1 MTSDKKAGV
10 LLLWVWLMGTTVA
23 HPAQLSGT
31 VKDAQTQEPLIGAS
45 AQLKGTR
52 YGTTANQAGVFA
64 IHNLSSGRYVLR
76 VSFIGYAAYDTTV
89 NLDRADSLHLAI
101 LLTPLSVEAEEI
113 VVTGTRTSR
122 SIADVPVRVEAIP
135 QEEVEEKLLMTPA
148 SVAMLLNESTGMR
161 VQTTSATSSTANL
174 RIQGLSGR
182 YTQML
187 IDGIPSLGGLSAGF
201 SLTQLPPLNL
211 RQVEVVKG
219 ATSALYGPDAIAGVV
234 NFLTKEP
241 RKAPELTALLNGT
254 TQRGFDAAAF
264 YSQKFKKAGLTL
276 LTSRNTQPRFDVDG
290 DGFSDIAEYTR
301 WTLVPK
307 LLYDFSHTVRGG
319 FSSGVSVEDR
329 LGGAA
334 SAPRSAVGTDAP
346 YLERIQSTR
355 LQANTWLT
363 WNVSPSRSISSRF
376 AGMRLTRDDVYGST
390 PFNARQTVLYADV
403 QYAADQGR
411 HRWLAGAALNAD
423 AVADRTPGLLTSRG
437 YRFHAPGVF
446 AQDEVRLAARWI
458 LLVSGR
464 ADRHNRFGTFFTP
477 RLSLMHR
484 PTDALTIRLGGGTGF
499 KAPTIFVEEAEEMG
513 FRQVRPLQQ
522 VRAERSQSGS
532 FDANWRG
539 LAGPLV
545 ARLNAALYLTRLQHA
560 VTADEDSLASDVVLL
575 RNTTGATLARGGEL
589 SAQLTYGE
597 MKLSVGYTYLKT
609 SQTDRGRTEE
619 LSLNPRNTFG
629 AVLVWESETAGMKAG
644 LEAYWTD
651 SQRVERNPFRQ
662 RSPAYWVTGAILE
675 KRFGMI
681 RLFANFEN
689 IFDTRQ
695 TRTEPIILGDP
706 QQGRVRVLPV
716 YAPLEG
722 RVINGGVRVVLG
734 H

>member
-1 MTSDKKAGV
+1 MSDKKTGV
-10 LLLWVWLMGTTVA
+10 LLLLIWLMGTAVA
-23 HPAQLSGT
+23 HPAHLSGT
-31 VKDAQTQEPLIGAS
+31 VKDAQTQDPLIGAS
-45 AQLKGTR
+45 VQLKDTR
-52 YGTTANQAGVFA
+52 YGTTANQSGVFA
-64 IHNLSSGRYVLR
+64 IHTIPSGRYVLH

-89 NLDRADSLHLAI
+89 NLDRADSLSLAV

-264 YSQKFKKAGLTL
+264 YGQKFEKAGLTL
-276 LTSRNTQPRFDVDG
+276 LASRNTQPRFDVDG
-290 DGFSDIAEYTR
+290 DGFSDIAEYAR

-307 LLYDFSHTVRGG
+307 LMYDFSHTLHGG
-319 FSSGVSVEDR
+319 FSGGVSVEDR

-363 WNVSPSRSISSRF
+363 WNVSPSRSVSYRF
-376 AGMRLTRDDVYGST
+376 AGMRLTRDDLYGST
-390 PFNARQTVLYADV
+390 PFNARQTVLYADA
-403 QYAADQGR
+403 QYAVDQGR
-411 HRWLAGAALNAD
+411 HRWLAGAALNTD
-423 AVADRTPGLLTSRG
+423 EVADRTPGLLASRG
-437 YRFHAPGVF
+437 YRFRAPGVF
-446 AQDEVRLAARWI
+446 AQDEIRLAARWT

-464 ADRHNRFGTFFTP
+464 VDRHNRYGTFFTP

-513 FRQVRPLQQ
+513 FRQVRPLRQ

-575 RNTTGATLARGGEL
+575 RNTTGTTLARGGEL

-644 LEAYWTD
+644 LETYWTD

-662 RSPAYWVTGAILE
+662 RSPAYWVIGAILE

-681 RLFANFEN
+681 RLFVNFEN

-706 QQGRVRVLPV
+706 QQGRVRTLPI